1 VLVAADLVL
10 TGVDEEVVDVLSVLQ
25 VRLDGGGRSPV
36 VAVINFHLA
45 SLWTLRDCAGRRR
58 CRPCGDVNRACVW
71 KLRKFTYRSLGS
83 CLFISFSSRV
93 LYVKGIV
100 IFYFI

>member
-10 TGVDEEVVDVLSVLQ
+10 TGVDEVVDVLSVLQ

-45 SLWTLRDCAGRRR
+45 SSWTLRDCAGRRR
-58 CRPCGDVNRACVW
+58 CRPCGDVNRTCAW
-71 KLRKFTYRSLGS
+71 KLGSLQIGP
-83 CLFISFSSRV
+83 
-93 LYVKGIV
+93 
-100 IFYFI
+100 